1 MNSKFQAAKAAF
13 AVAAMSL
20 ALVAVAQAQA
30 PAPAPKVGSIVY
42 AGFDGAP
49 LNLTEQVAIEKGLFA
64 ARGLDVKFVGAASGQ
79 LMVSTL
85 LGGSAQIATLTIS
98 ATAPLFK
105 QGQCFQ
111 YLTSGART
119 YYNLIAQP
127 EMNLPNA
134 GLGFP
139 GNLVDLKGKKVGVNA
154 RGTAMEFMMDALLK
168 QAGMV
173 PTDITYIAV
182 GGSAT
187 GSAAFRNKQVDVL
200 MNFPI
205 AEQLLKPNE
214 FKSVARLM
222 EIEKNNP
229 IYNMPQVFSGAT
241 CAYVKSNP
249 AIIAAFCA
257 AVGDAYRYVNNPA
270 NRNEV
275 IGVVQKTMKIDQPT
289 AESFWQQYK
298 GSWPTAKIDTTGWDS
313 QKILLPT
320 GTSLPPYAEVVSSA
334 CQGAV

>member
-1 MNSKFQAAKAAF
+1 MNSAFQAVKAA
-13 AVAAMSL
+13 ATIAAMSL
-20 ALVAVAQAQA
+20 LLAAAARAQ
-30 PAPAPKVGSIVY
+30 APKVGSIIY

-64 ARGLDVKFVGAASGQ
+64 ARGLEVKFVGAASGQ
-79 LMVSTL
+79 QMVSTL
-85 LGGSAQIATLTIS
+85 IGGSAQIATLTTS

-111 YLTSGART
+111 FLTSGART

-127 EMNLPNA
+127 ELNLPNS
-134 GLGFP
+134 GLTFP

-173 PTDITYIAV
+173 PSDITYIAV

-187 GSAAFRNKQVDVL
+187 GAAAFRNKQVDVL
-200 MNFPI
+200 MDFPI

-214 FKSVARLM
+214 FKNVARLM

-249 AIIAAFCA
+249 AVIAAFCA

-298 GSWPTAKIDTTGWDS
+298 GSWPTAKIDTNGWDS

-320 GTSLPPYAEVVSSA
+320 GTSLPPYAEVVSTA
-334 CQGAV
+334 CQAAV